1 MLITLQTGDVAL
13 NLIFFYLSVLGESK
27 THKQQ
32 FTTDCCVVLRPASEL
47 EIITRLAP
55 VMLSDKTYF
64 PSETVCLLFFP
75 PPTYFSFTKAN
86 NVQPLLKFE
95 LNFPIEALTTGQNVR
110 SPKDSIGQRFFST
123 GTCPVTGR

>member
-1 MLITLQTGDVAL
+1 MLINLQTGDVAL
-13 NLIFFYLSVLGESK
+13 SLTFFYLSVLGESK

-64 PSETVCLLFFP
+64 SLGNSLLFFP
-75 PPTYFSFTKAN
+75 PPTYFLFTKAN

-110 SPKDSIGQRFFST
+110 SPKDSIGQRFFLT
-123 GTCPVTGR
+123 GTCPLTGR